1 MCKNHILIASMKLQ
15 KLQVN
20 HEPRDK
26 ALLTLAQDPPR
37 AGSFVRHK
45 PPQLPLTARLVSVL
59 VVTANGPQSLK
70 TPTSQCFGRHDYYT
84 L

>member
-1 MCKNHILIASMKLQ
+1 MKLQ

-26 ALLTLAQDPPR
+26 AFLTLAQAPPR

-45 PPQLPLTARLVSVL
+45 PPQLSLTAGLGSVL
-59 VVTANGPQSLK
+59 TVTGNSLQSLK
-70 TPTSQCFGRHDYYT
+70 KPTSQCFGRHNYYK